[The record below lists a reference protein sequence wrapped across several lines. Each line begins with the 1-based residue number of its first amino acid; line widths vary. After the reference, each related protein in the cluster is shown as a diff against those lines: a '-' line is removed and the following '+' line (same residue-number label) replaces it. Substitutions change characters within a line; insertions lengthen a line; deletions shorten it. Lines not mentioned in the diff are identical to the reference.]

1 MRDSIR
7 LTVPADASSVPVV
20 RSTITSVGTLLGIG
34 VADMEDVRLA
44 TTEVLSYLLRTAP
57 DAHEIEVE
65 IDRREGVLDLRAT
78 VHNGIRDLPVE
89 GPDGWLTWHL
99 LDALTDEATLG
110 WSHQGPS
117 IRISKRC
124 AADPLPPHARTT

>member
-20 RSTITSVGTLLGIG
+20 RSTIASAGTALGVG
-34 VADMEDVRLA
+34 VEDVEDVRLA
-44 TTEVLSYLLRTAP
+44 TTEALTYLLRAAP
-57 DAHEIEVE
+57 HAHTIEVE
-65 IDRREGVLDLRAT
+65 IDRREGVLDVRAA

-99 LDALTDEATLG
+99 LEALTDEATLG
-110 WSHQGPS
+110 WSPHGPS
-117 IRISKRC
+117 IRITKRC
-124 AADPLPPHARTT
+124 APAPAGRR